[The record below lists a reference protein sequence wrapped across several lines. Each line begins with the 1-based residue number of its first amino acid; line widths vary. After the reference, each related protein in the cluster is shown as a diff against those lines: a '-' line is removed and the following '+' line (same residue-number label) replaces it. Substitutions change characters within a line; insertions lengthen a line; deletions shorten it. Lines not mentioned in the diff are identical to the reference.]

1 MYRRSG
7 ILLHISSLPSNF
19 GIGEFGPWACQFID
33 FLFRSGQTIWQ
44 ILPLNPVN
52 GGTGNSPYSSPSSF
66 ALNPLFISL
75 EKLIIDGYVSLR
87 ELEYNFFFS
96 NNRVDYDL
104 VREFKL
110 NILNQ
115 IFVRHLV
122 RIENN
127 SKFNNFCTNNAFWL
141 NDYCIYQ
148 AIKDYF
154 QGSAWYCWPKLLRF
168 RDENEIK
175 KWSRNLAREILK
187 QKFFQFLA
195 FDQWQNLK
203 SYANG
208 KNIIILG
215 DIPIY
220 VSLDS
225 SDVWA
230 NSEYFLLDKDRLPL
244 FVAGAPPDY
253 FSPQGQL
260 WGNPI
265 YDWEKLKKENFN
277 WWIKRIEHNLA
288 LYDLVRLDHFRGF
301 VSYWQVDANEPTAQN
316 GQWVKGPGDDLF
328 RVMMNTFDPNCFLAE
343 DLGHIT
349 EDVLNLRDKYN
360 LPGMNV
366 LQFAFANAA
375 DANDA
380 NSDLPKNP
388 YLPHNH
394 RRNSVVYTGTHDNNT
409 IKGWY
414 KNELNIQQ
422 KLIVSEYIGKDINE
436 FNVHNEFI
444 RLALSSTAKLSI
456 IPMQDILGLD
466 TEARMNLPGS
476 SAGNWEWRLL
486 PDQLTEHIEEMISRL
501 TYIYGRRVN

>member
-1 MYRRSG
+1 MDRRSG

-19 GIGEFGPWACQFID
+19 GIGDFGPWACQFVD
-33 FLFRSGQTIWQ
+33 FLFRAGQTIWQ
-44 ILPLNPVN
+44 ILPLTPVN

-75 EKLIIDGYVSLR
+75 EKLIIDGYVSLK
-87 ELEYNFFFS
+87 ELNYDLSFS
-96 NNRVDYDL
+96 LNRVNYDL

-110 NILNQ
+110 NVLNR
-115 IFVRHLV
+115 IFARHYAK
-122 RIENN
+122 IENDPGFNTFCANN
-127 SKFNNFCTNNAFWL
+127 SFWL
-141 NDYCIYQ
+141 DDYCLYQ

-154 QGSAWYCWPKLLRF
+154 QGIAWFSWPRPLRF
-168 RDENEIK
+168 RDEKEIK
-175 KWSRNLAREILK
+175 KWSQKLTREILK

-195 FDQWQNLK
+195 FDQWQSLK
-203 SYANG
+203 TYANG
-208 KNIIILG
+208 KNILILG

-230 NSEYFLLDKDRLPL
+230 NSEYFLLDKEKLPL

-265 YDWEKLKKENFN
+265 YDWEKLKKENFD

-301 VSYWQVDANEPTAQN
+301 VSFWQVKAGEPTAQN
-316 GQWVKGPGDDLF
+316 GQWIKGPGDGLF
-328 RVMMNTFDPNCFLAE
+328 QVIMNTFDVNCFLVE

-349 EDVLNLRDKYN
+349 EDVLELRDKYN

-366 LQFAFANAA
+366 LQFAF
-375 DANDA
+375 
-380 NSDLPKNP
+380 NSDIPKNP

-394 RRNSVVYTGTHDNNT
+394 RKNSVVYTGTHDNNT

-422 KLIVSEYIGKDINE
+422 RLMLSEYIGKDINE
-436 FNVHNEFI
+436 LNVHNELV
-444 RLALSSTAKLSI
+444 RLALSSTAKLSVLPI
-456 IPMQDILGLD
+456 QDILGLD
-466 TEARMNLPGS
+466 ARARMNLPGS
-476 SAGNWEWRLL
+476 RSDNWEWRLL
-486 PDQLTEHIEEMISRL
+486 PDILNQHIEENLARL
-501 TYIYGRRVN
+501 TFIFGRAPAI